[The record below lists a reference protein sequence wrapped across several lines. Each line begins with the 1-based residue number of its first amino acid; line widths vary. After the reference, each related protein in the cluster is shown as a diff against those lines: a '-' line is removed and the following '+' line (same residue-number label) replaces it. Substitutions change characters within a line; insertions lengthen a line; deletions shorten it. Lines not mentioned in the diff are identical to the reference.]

1 MMRLLQVFI
10 GVLLFAG
17 CSSGKLP
24 IEKYQPYP
32 VDYALDARNDSLYI
46 TINNRSKCPIRILLS
61 DSLLNSTLEQAGLA
75 LVNADEKKIFKIP
88 LSENSSIKTGIEWR
102 LGKPTSKPNLRQFT
116 LPFPKGK
123 EYKII
128 QGYDG
133 TYSHQIG
140 LSKYALDFDM
150 KIGDTIC
157 SADEGFVVGLVN
169 KYSKNGTSKKWRDYA
184 NSIIIYN
191 PQTSVFTEY
200 AHLKEKGTLV
210 KIGDFVKAG
219 QSIALAGN
227 TGWSTTA
234 HLHFVAFFRN
244 EDWTAEPIK
253 VVFKENIEAEKLKR
267 GDVVKRI
274 D

>member
-1 MMRLLQVFI
+1 MIRLLQVFI

-24 IEKYQPYP
+24 TEKYQAHPI
-32 VDYALDARNDSLYI
+32 DYALYAAKDSLYI
-46 TINNRSKCPIRILLS
+46 TINNKSKCPVRILLS
-61 DSLLNSTLEQAGLA
+61 DRLLNSTLEQAGLA
-75 LVNADEKKIFKIP
+75 LVNADERKIFKIS
-88 LSENSSIKTGIEWR
+88 LSRNTSIKTGIEWR
-102 LGKPTSKPNLRQFT
+102 LGKPISKPNLRQFT
-116 LPFPKGK
+116 LPFPKEK

-140 LSKYALDFDM
+140 LAKYALDFDM

-157 SADEGFVVGLVN
+157 SSDEGFVVGLVN
-169 KYSKNGTSKKWRDYA
+169 KYSKNGKSKKWRDYA
-184 NSIIIYN
+184 NSITIYN
-191 PQTSVFTEY
+191 PETSVFTEY

-210 KIGDFVKAG
+210 KIGDFVKVG
-219 QSIALAGN
+219 QTIALAGN
-227 TGWSTTA
+227 TGWSTTP
-234 HLHFVAFFRN
+234 HLHFVAFYRN
-244 EDWTAEPIK
+244 EEWIAEPIK

-274 D
+274 N